1 MAGGSAETLVMEAR
15 CGRNLPGETQEAR
28 EGVLKA
34 GGSREKPERR
44 AGRAVPFGRLAPSC
58 VRRRRYARLTAL
70 TAGQVGWG
78 QDGGASCTV
87 RTSERT

>member
-34 GGSREKPERR
+34 GVLFAKFPHPLNCILE
-44 AGRAVPFGRLAPSC
+44 C
-58 VRRRRYARLTAL
+58 VLINI
-70 TAGQVGWG
+70 VGM
-78 QDGGASCTV
+78 
-87 RTSERT
+87 